1 MREFSPPLQKN
12 VKKKKQR
19 DQLRVQI
26 TRVFALTAEHGCFRQ
41 SPMTRTDKGEVSP
54 IFLEF
59 IDGIRYMHCHTVYM
73 LDSLIGIP
81 VHTLNTI
88 ICYYPRHA
96 WAATGIVVRPFV
108 CLFVCL

>member
-1 MREFSPPLQKN
+1 MYVLICSDLVEELNPYIHEALGESVSVVMDPVADLIAWKQLWIMWEFAPSLLQKN

-59 IDGIRYMHCHTVYM
+59 IEGIRYMYM
-73 LDSLIGIP
+73 
-81 VHTLNTI
+81 
-88 ICYYPRHA
+88 Y
-96 WAATGIVVRPFV
+96 
-108 CLFVCL
+108 